1 MSVAEPV
8 LARPRKSGR
17 PPAAIAARLPMLLL
31 DAAERR
37 FLAQGYGATS
47 IEQIALDVG
56 ATKRTIY
63 AKFGDKAG
71 LFSAMAKRVVER
83 RRARLSGEFA
93 GGTVD
98 ARLTNFGMQLI
109 ELALAPDVLSLH
121 RVIVAEAH
129 RFPEIVLLVDE
140 LAAQGVRRRLA
151 EIIAAEAAGG
161 ALVVADAGLAADLL
175 IGMILNA
182 AVHAGLLGRGSVA
195 ASRPAR
201 WVRAAVSVFLDGC
214 RRGVRAQGGT
224 M

>member
-1 MSVAEPV
+1 MP
-8 LARPRKSGR
+8 LATPLLAQRRRTGR
-17 PPAAIAARLPMLLL
+17 PPAAIAARLPAMLL
-31 DAAERR
+31 DAAETR

-71 LFSAMAKRVVER
+71 LFSAMATRIVER
-83 RRARLSGEFA
+83 RRAWLSGKFPGA
-93 GGTVD
+93 TVD
-98 ARLTNFGMQLI
+98 ERLTNFGVQLLS
-109 ELALAPDVLSLH
+109 LALAPDVLSLH

-140 LAAQGVRRRLA
+140 LAARGVRRRLA
-151 EIIAAEAAGG
+151 EIIAAEAANGSLAVG
-161 ALVVADAGLAADLL
+161 DPGPAADLL

-182 AVHAGLLGRGSVA
+182 AVHDGLLGRSSA
-195 ASRPAR
+195 AATRPAR

-214 RRGVRAQGGT
+214 RRA
-224 M
+224 

>member
-1 MSVAEPV
+1 MSAPAPM
-8 LARPRKSGR
+8 LPPPRRTGR
-17 PPAAIAARLPMLLL
+17 PPAAVAARLPVMLL
-31 DAAERR
+31 DAAETR

-47 IEQIALDVG
+47 VEQIALDVA

-71 LFSAMAKRVVER
+71 LFSAMARRIIER
-83 RRARLSGEFA
+83 RRAWLRGKFPGATIDE
-93 GGTVD
+93 
-98 ARLTNFGMQLI
+98 RLTNFGIQLLS
-109 ELALAPDVLSLH
+109 LALAPDVLSLH

-140 LAAQGVRRRLA
+140 LAARGVRRRLA
-151 EIIAAEAAGG
+151 EIIAAEAAKGSLAVPDPG
-161 ALVVADAGLAADLL
+161 PAADLL

-182 AVHAGLLGRGSVA
+182 AVHNGLLGRSSIA
-195 ASRPAR
+195 ATHPAR

-214 RRGVRAQGGT
+214 RRGSQGRG